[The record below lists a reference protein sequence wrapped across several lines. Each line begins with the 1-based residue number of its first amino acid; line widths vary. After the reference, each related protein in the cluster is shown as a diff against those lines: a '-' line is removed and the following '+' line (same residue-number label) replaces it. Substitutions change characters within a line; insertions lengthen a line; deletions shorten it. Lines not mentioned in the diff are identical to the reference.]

1 MIEVRGLKKTFD
13 GFAALDGADLS
24 VPRGAVYGL
33 VGPNGAGKTTL
44 LRHLTGVYH
53 QDSGSVTF
61 DGQPVWENVDVK
73 ARIASIPDDWF
84 YFMQAGLRDMMRFYR
99 GFYPHF
105 NAERYEKLK
114 EVFALDETR
123 PLRRMSKGQQKQ
135 AAFWLAMCAMPDYLI
150 LDEPVDGLD
159 PVMRRQVWSLILQD
173 VAERGTTVLV
183 SSHNLR
189 ELEDVC
195 DHVGVMSRGKLLLE
209 HSLSELQD
217 YTVKLQLAFEGA
229 ELPELPQEIKVLH
242 HAQTGR
248 VHTLICRGSAEELE
262 QQLAALCMM
271 MTGQI
276 LAAPVFYFVGNI
288 LVPGMEYLLRN
299 FAGNFL
305 YGYSGHTDVALGFL
319 SPPLYMYTMCT
330 EVAIASIETCE
341 SDSYYVTAYALE
353 HRSFMIL
360 AAYALAGLVIA
371 LIALLLYRTRKS
383 EMTGSTVA
391 FPWATPIFKYGVA
404 FCTAVA
410 LGQFLYYFL
419 FGQYRSGGSDSLPG
433 TILCMV
439 AAGLVGYFVAE
450 MLIKKSFRVFRAG
463 AKGAVIVSLA
473 LVLLGVTMS
482 FDLTGYEKRVPD
494 ESEIESAFYTFS
506 GMTHVTTDDADT
518 IRRLTAAHQAIVKNR
533 NEQARIADAWDADAL
548 SQSDYAD
555 IEPFSLRLTY
565 YLKDGSQLSRSYSL
579 YLRRSDLTAPS
590 SVTARVNA
598 LYTCRES
605 VLCRVLGYGYEHL
618 GDTPRFLD
626 SYCYYYDDNSGGK
639 DYALTAAQAE
649 QVYAALMQDVQDSDN
664 GGSDIFAVQE
674 HLYDSSISF
683 SLELYFESTN
693 EKGRPEVYTLS
704 PPVNGSTPNTLQV
717 LNELLPELKSN
728 TVTPPSDD
736 GIHTLPATED
746 VSTTE
751 SVN

>member
-1 MIEVRGLKKTFD
+1 MRSATSFFDKTLFRSQLKHTWPLWLGYTALWLFLVPVTLFSALSAYQGSYSAADASGLLLNTGVRGGVFISFVFGLF
-13 GFAALDGADLS
+13 FAMLS
-24 VPRGAVYGL
+24 FS
-33 VGPNGAGKTTL
+33 
-44 LRHLTGVYH
+44 HLTQSRATNGFHALPVRRETIFLTAYLTGLFC
-53 QDSGSVTF
+53 QLSTILVTF
-61 DGQPVWENVDVK
+61 LLG
-73 ARIASIPDDWF
+73 
-84 YFMQAGLRDMMRFYR
+84 
-99 GFYPHF
+99 
-105 NAERYEKLK
+105 
-114 EVFALDETR
+114 
-123 PLRRMSKGQQKQ
+123 
-135 AAFWLAMCAMPDYLI
+135 AA
-150 LDEPVDGLD
+150 
-159 PVMRRQVWSLILQD
+159 
-173 VAERGTTVLV
+173 V
-183 SSHNLR
+183 S
-189 ELEDVC
+189 
-195 DHVGVMSRGKLLLE
+195 
-209 HSLSELQD
+209 
-217 YTVKLQLAFEGA
+217 
-229 ELPELPQEIKVLH
+229 
-242 HAQTGR
+242 
-248 VHTLICRGSAEELE
+248 
-262 QQLAALCMM
+262 AALCMM

-419 FGQYRSGGSDSLPG
+419 FGQYRSSGNDSLPG

-450 MLIKKSFRVFRAG
+450 MLIKKSFRVFRTG
-463 AKGAVIVSLA
+463 AKGAAIVALA
-473 LVLLGVTMS
+473 LVLLGVAMS
-482 FDLTGYEKRVPD
+482 FDLTGYEKHVPD
-494 ESEIESAFYTFS
+494 ESEIESVFYTFS
-506 GMTHVTTDDADT
+506 GMTNVTTDDADT

-533 NEQARIADAWDADAL
+533 NEQARIADAWDADTL
-548 SQSDYAD
+548 SQSDYDD

-565 YLKDGSQLSRSYSL
+565 YLKDGSQLSRSYL
-579 YLRRSDLTAPS
+579 VYLRRSDLTVPS
-590 SVTARVNA
+590 STTARVNA

-605 VLCRVLGYGYEHL
+605 VLCRVLGYGYEQL

-639 DYALTAAQAE
+639 DYTLTAAQAE
-649 QVYAALMQDVQDSDN
+649 QVYAALMRDVQDSDN

-674 HLYDSSISF
+674 YLYDSPTHF
-683 SLELYFESTN
+683 SPELYYESTN
-693 EKGRPEVYTLS
+693 EKGRPEVYSLG
-704 PPVNGSTPNTLQV
+704 PNVNNSTPNTLQV
-717 LNELLPELKSN
+717 LSELLPELKSN

-746 VSTTE
+746 ASTEE

>member
-1 MIEVRGLKKTFD
+1 MRSATSFFDKTLFRSQLKHTWPLWLGYTALWLFLVPVALFSELSAYQGGYSAADASGLLLNTGVRGGVFISFFFGLF
-13 GFAALDGADLS
+13 FAMLAFS
-24 VPRGAVYGL
+24 
-33 VGPNGAGKTTL
+33 
-44 LRHLTGVYH
+44 HLTQSRATNGFHALPVRRETIFLTAYLTGLFCQLSTILVTFLLGAAVSAPLH
-53 QDSGSVTF
+53 LSFWSVT
-61 DGQPVWENVDVK
+61 G
-73 ARIASIPDDWF
+73 
-84 YFMQAGLRDMMRFYR
+84 
-99 GFYPHF
+99 
-105 NAERYEKLK
+105 
-114 EVFALDETR
+114 
-123 PLRRMSKGQQKQ
+123 
-135 AAFWLAMCAMPDYLI
+135 AAM
-150 LDEPVDGLD
+150 
-159 PVMRRQVWSLILQD
+159 
-173 VAERGTTVLV
+173 
-183 SSHNLR
+183 
-189 ELEDVC
+189 
-195 DHVGVMSRGKLLLE
+195 
-209 HSLSELQD
+209 
-217 YTVKLQLAFEGA
+217 
-229 ELPELPQEIKVLH
+229 
-242 HAQTGR
+242 
-248 VHTLICRGSAEELE
+248 GSAMLE
-262 QQLAALCMM
+262 AVFFYSFAALCMM

-353 HRSFMIL
+353 RGSLMIL

-419 FGQYRSGGSDSLPG
+419 FGQYRSSGNDSLPG
-433 TILCMV
+433 TILCMA

-450 MLIKKSFRVFRAG
+450 MLIRKSFRVFRAG

-473 LVLLGVTMS
+473 LVLLGVAMS
-482 FDLTGYEKRVPD
+482 FDLTGYEKHVPD

-506 GMTHVTTDDADT
+506 GMTNVTTDDADT
-518 IRRLTAAHQAIVKNR
+518 IRRLTAAHRAIVKNR
-533 NEQARIADAWDADAL
+533 NEQARIADASDADTL
-548 SQSDYAD
+548 SQSDYDD
-555 IEPFSLRLTY
+555 IEPFHLRLTY
-565 YLKDGSQLSRSYSL
+565 YLKDGSQLSRSYFV
-579 YLRRSDLTAPS
+579 YLRRGDLTVPS
-590 SVTARVNA
+590 SATARVNA
-598 LYTCRES
+598 LYMCRES
-605 VLCRVLGYGYEHL
+605 VLRRVLGNGYEHL
-618 GDTPRFLD
+618 GDTPCFLD
-626 SYCYYYDDNSGGK
+626 SYCSYYDDNAGGK

-664 GGSDIFAVQE
+664 GSSDIFAVQE
-674 HLYDSSISF
+674 YLYDSPIHF
-683 SLELYFESTN
+683 SPELYYESTN
-693 EKGRPEVYTLS
+693 EKGRPEVYSLG
-704 PPVNGSTPNTLQV
+704 PNVNNSTPNTLQV

-736 GIHTLPATED
+736 GIDTLPATED
-746 VSTTE
+746 VSATE

>member
-1 MIEVRGLKKTFD
+1 MRSATSFFDKTLFRSQLKHTWPLWLGYTALWLFLVPVALFSELSAYQGSYSAADASSLLLNAGVRGGVFISFVFGLF
-13 GFAALDGADLS
+13 FAMLAFS
-24 VPRGAVYGL
+24 
-33 VGPNGAGKTTL
+33 
-44 LRHLTGVYH
+44 HLTQSRATNGFHALPVRRETIFLTAYLTGLFCQLSTILVTFLLGAAVSAPLH
-53 QDSGSVTF
+53 LSFWSVT
-61 DGQPVWENVDVK
+61 G
-73 ARIASIPDDWF
+73 
-84 YFMQAGLRDMMRFYR
+84 
-99 GFYPHF
+99 
-105 NAERYEKLK
+105 
-114 EVFALDETR
+114 
-123 PLRRMSKGQQKQ
+123 
-135 AAFWLAMCAMPDYLI
+135 AAM
-150 LDEPVDGLD
+150 
-159 PVMRRQVWSLILQD
+159 
-173 VAERGTTVLV
+173 
-183 SSHNLR
+183 
-189 ELEDVC
+189 
-195 DHVGVMSRGKLLLE
+195 
-209 HSLSELQD
+209 
-217 YTVKLQLAFEGA
+217 
-229 ELPELPQEIKVLH
+229 
-242 HAQTGR
+242 
-248 VHTLICRGSAEELE
+248 GSAMLE
-262 QQLAALCMM
+262 AVFFYSFAVLCMM

-419 FGQYRSGGSDSLPG
+419 FGQYRSSGSDSLPG

-450 MLIKKSFRVFRAG
+450 MLIKKSFRVFRTG
-463 AKGAVIVSLA
+463 AKGAAIVALA
-473 LVLLGVTMS
+473 LVLLGVAMS

-494 ESEIESAFYTFS
+494 ESEIESVYYTFS
-506 GMTHVTTDDADT
+506 GMTNVTTDDADT
-518 IRRLTAAHQAIVKNR
+518 IRRLTAAHRAIVENR
-533 NEQARIADAWDADAL
+533 KELARIAPASDADTL
-548 SQSDYAD
+548 SQSDHDD

-579 YLRRSDLTAPS
+579 YLRRSDLTVPS

-598 LYTCRES
+598 LYMCRES
-605 VLCRVLGYGYEHL
+605 VLCRVLGYGYAHL

-626 SYCYYYDDNSGGK
+626 SYCYYYDENSGAK
-639 DYALTAAQAE
+639 DYSLTAAQAG

-674 HLYDSSISF
+674 YQYDSPISF
-683 SLELYFESTN
+683 WLELYFESTN
-693 EKGRPEVYTLS
+693 EKGRPEVYTLG
-704 PPVNGSTPNTLQV
+704 PNVNNSTPNTLQV
-717 LNELLPELKSN
+717 LSELLPELKSN

-736 GIHTLPATED
+736 GIDTLPATED

>member
-1 MIEVRGLKKTFD
+1 MRSATSFFDKTLFRSQLKHTWPLWLGYTALWLFLVPVALFSELSAYQGGYSAADASRLLLNTGVRGGVFISFVFGLF
-13 GFAALDGADLS
+13 FAMLAFS
-24 VPRGAVYGL
+24 
-33 VGPNGAGKTTL
+33 
-44 LRHLTGVYH
+44 HLTQSRATNGFHALPVRRETIFLTAYLTGLFCQLSTILVTFLLGAAVSAPLH
-53 QDSGSVTF
+53 LSFWSVT
-61 DGQPVWENVDVK
+61 
-73 ARIASIPDDWF
+73 
-84 YFMQAGLRDMMRFYR
+84 
-99 GFYPHF
+99 
-105 NAERYEKLK
+105 
-114 EVFALDETR
+114 
-123 PLRRMSKGQQKQ
+123 
-135 AAFWLAMCAMPDYLI
+135 AAAM
-150 LDEPVDGLD
+150 
-159 PVMRRQVWSLILQD
+159 
-173 VAERGTTVLV
+173 
-183 SSHNLR
+183 
-189 ELEDVC
+189 
-195 DHVGVMSRGKLLLE
+195 
-209 HSLSELQD
+209 
-217 YTVKLQLAFEGA
+217 
-229 ELPELPQEIKVLH
+229 
-242 HAQTGR
+242 
-248 VHTLICRGSAEELE
+248 GSAMLE
-262 QQLAALCMM
+262 AVFFYSFAALCMM

-288 LVPGMEYLLRN
+288 LVQGMEYLLRN

-305 YGYSGHTDVALGFL
+305 YGYSGHADVALGFL
-319 SPPLYMYTMCT
+319 SPPLYMYT
-330 EVAIASIETCE
+330 EVGIASIETCE

-383 EMTGSTVA
+383 EMTGSTIA

-450 MLIKKSFRVFRAG
+450 MLIRKSFRVFRAG

-473 LVLLGVTMS
+473 LVLLGVAMS

-506 GMTHVTTDDADT
+506 GMTNVTTDDADT
-518 IRRLTAAHQAIVKNR
+518 IRRLTAAHRAIVKNR
-533 NEQARIADAWDADAL
+533 NEQARIADASDADTL
-548 SQSDYAD
+548 SQSDYDD

-565 YLKDGSQLSRSYSL
+565 YLKDGSQLSRSYFV
-579 YLRRSDLTAPS
+579 YLRRSDLTVPS
-590 SVTARVNA
+590 SATA
-598 LYTCRES
+598 
-605 VLCRVLGYGYEHL
+605 
-618 GDTPRFLD
+618 RFLD
-626 SYCYYYDDNSGGK
+626 SYCYYYDENSNTK
-639 DYALTAAQAE
+639 DYALTAAQAG

-674 HLYDSSISF
+674 HLYDSSIF
-683 SLELYFESTN
+683 FWLELYFESTN
-693 EKGRPEVYTLS
+693 EKGRPVVYSLG
-704 PPVNGSTPNTLQV
+704 PNVNNSTPNTLQV

-736 GIHTLPATED
+736 GIDTLPATED
-746 VSTTE
+746 VSATE

>member
-1 MIEVRGLKKTFD
+1 MRSATSFFDKTLFRSQLKHTWPLWLGYTALWLFLVPVALFSELSAYQGGYSASDASYLLLNTGVRGGIFISFFFGLF
-13 GFAALDGADLS
+13 FAMLS
-24 VPRGAVYGL
+24 FS
-33 VGPNGAGKTTL
+33 
-44 LRHLTGVYH
+44 HLTQSRATNGFHALPVRRETIFLTAYLTGLFCQLSTILVTFLLGAAVSAPLH
-53 QDSGSVTF
+53 LSFWSVT
-61 DGQPVWENVDVK
+61 
-73 ARIASIPDDWF
+73 
-84 YFMQAGLRDMMRFYR
+84 
-99 GFYPHF
+99 
-105 NAERYEKLK
+105 
-114 EVFALDETR
+114 
-123 PLRRMSKGQQKQ
+123 
-135 AAFWLAMCAMPDYLI
+135 AAAM
-150 LDEPVDGLD
+150 
-159 PVMRRQVWSLILQD
+159 
-173 VAERGTTVLV
+173 
-183 SSHNLR
+183 
-189 ELEDVC
+189 
-195 DHVGVMSRGKLLLE
+195 
-209 HSLSELQD
+209 
-217 YTVKLQLAFEGA
+217 
-229 ELPELPQEIKVLH
+229 
-242 HAQTGR
+242 
-248 VHTLICRGSAEELE
+248 GSAMLE
-262 QQLAALCMM
+262 AVFFYSFAALCMM

-319 SPPLYMYTMCT
+319 SPPLYMYT
-330 EVAIASIETCE
+330 EVSIASIETCE

-419 FGQYRSGGSDSLPG
+419 FGQYRSSGNDSLPG

-463 AKGAVIVSLA
+463 AKGAAIVSLA

-482 FDLTGYEKRVPD
+482 FDLTGYEKHVPD

-506 GMTHVTTDDADT
+506 GMTNVTTDDADT
-518 IRRLTAAHQAIVKNR
+518 IRRLTAAHRAIVENR
-533 NEQARIADAWDADAL
+533 KELARIAEAWDADTL
-548 SQSDYAD
+548 PTSQSDYD
-555 IEPFSLRLTY
+555 DMEPFSLRLTY
-565 YLKDGSQLSRSYSL
+565 YLKDGSQLSRSYWV
-579 YLRRSDLTAPS
+579 YLRRGDLTVPS
-590 SVTARVNA
+590 SATARVNA
-598 LYTCRES
+598 LYMCRES

-626 SYCYYYDDNSGGK
+626 SYCYYYDDNAGGK

-664 GGSDIFAVQE
+664 GSSDIFAVQE
-674 HLYDSSISF
+674 YLYDSPTHF
-683 SLELYFESTN
+683 SPELYFESTN
-693 EKGRPEVYTLS
+693 EKGRPEVYSLG
-704 PPVNGSTPNTLQV
+704 PNVNNSTPNTLQV

-736 GIHTLPATED
+736 GIDTLPATED
-746 VSTTE
+746 VSATE